1 MTADTDTSAMQA
13 ADAPSWPDPSETPAA
28 PDDLAMGLRSAMVI
42 VALLLVWISTE
53 PFKGV
58 NQSDTLQGNVIN
70 QIAFSVA
77 GLCAVG
83 SLFLIDIR
91 ALKPYLRPSYILLI
105 GWMGITVL
113 LSNNFAV
120 SMRAFAFSMIVLLIG
135 ATVLVM
141 PSGQRHFARLLGI
154 ATLIVLV
161 VSYLGLLA
169 FPDEAMHTAADLN
182 EPEHAGLWRG
192 PFDHKNMAGAMMA
205 MFLLVG
211 LYVAR
216 AWSFAFGC
224 TVSVLAGLFLF
235 GSFSK
240 TSMLLVPVVLGTS
253 WLAARAGHLWQR
265 MVILLGPL
273 AICLTLTVGTVVLP
287 PAKAIVDIVTPGQT
301 YTGRTAIWEFAI
313 ENVAKRPITG
323 FGYEG
328 FWGSDQVR
336 FGEASQNPED
346 IASGM
351 VHGHNGYIDALVGM
365 GYPGLLLML
374 AVLGV
379 LPVVDH
385 FRARLIPENAL
396 MAELFI
402 RIWLF
407 ASYNACLESFFFRR
421 ADPVWFSMLLAVLG
435 LRLIS
440 VYRVQR

>member
-1 MTADTDTSAMQA
+1 MGSSPLTSTQ
-13 ADAPSWPDPSETPAA
+13 A
-28 PDDLAMGLRSAMVI
+28 PDNDLAVMLRSGLV
-42 VALLLVWISTE
+42 VGALLLVWISTE

-58 NQSDTLQGNVIN
+58 NHADTLQGNIVN
-70 QIAFSVA
+70 QIAFSLA
-77 GLCAVG
+77 GLLALAG
-83 SLFLIDIR
+83 LLLIDVR
-91 ALKPYLRPSYILLI
+91 AMKPYLRPSYLMLV
-105 GWMGITVL
+105 GWMAVSVI

-120 SMRAFAFSMIVLLIG
+120 SLRAFAFSMVVLFVG

-141 PSGQRHFARLLGI
+141 PTGQRHFARLLGGATI
-154 ATLIVLV
+154 AVLLI
-161 VSYLGLLA
+161 SYLGLLA
-169 FPDEAMHTAADLN
+169 FPDEAMHTSADLS

-205 MFLLVG
+205 IFVIIG

-216 AWSFAFGC
+216 ALSPLFGC
-224 TVSVLAGLFLF
+224 IIAGLAAVFLL

-253 WLAARAGHLWQR
+253 WLAARTDRLWLR

-273 AICLTLTVGTVVLP
+273 LLCLLLTVGTVFLP
-287 PAKAIVDIVTPGQT
+287 PARAIIDLASPGQT

-313 ENVAKRPITG
+313 ESALRRPVTG

-336 FGEASQNPED
+336 FGEASQNTDD

-351 VHGHNGYIDALVGM
+351 VHGHNGYVDALVGM
-365 GYPGLLLML
+365 GFPGLLLML

-379 LPVVDH
+379 LPVVDYW
-385 FRARLIPENAL
+385 RARLLPDNAAL
-396 MAELFI
+396 AELFI

-407 ASYNACLESFFFRR
+407 ASFNACLESFFFRR

-440 VYRVQR
+440 VYRVTK

>member
-1 MTADTDTSAMQA
+1 MSSQPLAT
-13 ADAPSWPDPSETPAA
+13 ADAPQN
-28 PDDLAMGLRSAMVI
+28 DLSAMLRSALV
-42 VALLLVWISTE
+42 VGALLLVWISTE

-58 NQSDTLQGNVIN
+58 DQSDTLQGNILN
-70 QIAFSVA
+70 QIAFSLA
-77 GLCAVG
+77 GLCAMAG
-83 SLFLIDIR
+83 LLLIDIR
-91 ALKPYLRPSYILLI
+91 AMKPYLRPSYLLLI
-105 GWMGITVL
+105 GWMAVSVV
-113 LSNNFAV
+113 LSNNPAV
-120 SMRAFAFSMIVLLIG
+120 SLRAFAFSMIVLFVG
-135 ATVLVM
+135 ATILVM
-141 PSGQRHFARLLGI
+141 PTGQRHFARLLGA

-169 FPDEAMHTAADLN
+169 FPDAAMHTSADIN

-192 PFDHKNMAGAMMA
+192 PFDHKNLAGAMMVVFI
-205 MFLLVG
+205 MIG

-216 AWSFAFGC
+216 AWSAVFGWI
-224 TVSVLAGLFLF
+224 VAGLAAVFLF

-253 WLAARAGHLWQR
+253 WLATRTDRLWQR

-273 AICLTLTVGTVVLP
+273 VLCLLFTVGTVVLP
-287 PAKAIVDIVTPGQT
+287 PAKAIVDLVSPGQT
-301 YTGRTAIWEFAI
+301 YTGRTAIWEFAV
-313 ENVAKRPITG
+313 ENAAKRPITG

-336 FGEASQNPED
+336 FGEASQNTD
-346 IASGM
+346 DVASGM

-365 GYPGLLLML
+365 GVPGLLLTFL
-374 AVLGV
+374 VLGV

-385 FRARLIPENAL
+385 FRARQLPDNAML
-396 MAELFI
+396 AELFI

-421 ADPVWFSMLLAVLG
+421 ADPVWFSMLLAILG

-440 VYRVQR
+440 VYRVAK

>member
-1 MTADTDTSAMQA
+1 MSSQPLASP
-13 ADAPSWPDPSETPAA
+13 DANQN
-28 PDDLAMGLRSAMVI
+28 DLSVMLRSALV
-42 VALLLVWISTE
+42 VSALLLVWISTE

-58 NQSDTLQGNVIN
+58 DQSDTLQGNIVN
-70 QIAFSVA
+70 QIAFSLA
-77 GLCAVG
+77 GLCAIAA
-83 SLFLIDIR
+83 LTLIDVR
-91 ALKPYLRPSYILLI
+91 ALKPYLRPSYLLLI
-105 GWMGITVL
+105 GWMAVSVI

-120 SMRAFAFSMIVLLIG
+120 SLRAFAFSMIVLFVG
-135 ATVLVM
+135 ATILVM
-141 PSGQRHFARLLGI
+141 PTGQRHFARLLGM
-154 ATLIVLV
+154 ATLAVLL

-169 FPDEAMHTAADLN
+169 FPDQAMHTGADIN

-205 MFLLVG
+205 IFVIIG

-216 AWSFAFGC
+216 ALSPLFGY
-224 TVSVLAGLFLF
+224 VIAGLAAVFLL

-253 WLAARAGHLWQR
+253 WLATRTDRLWQR
-265 MVILLGPL
+265 MAILLGPL
-273 AICLTLTVGTVVLP
+273 VLCLIFTVGTVVLP
-287 PAKAIVDIVTPGQT
+287 PARAVVDLVSPGQT

-313 ENVAKRPITG
+313 ESATKRPITG

-336 FGEASQNPED
+336 FGEASQNTDD

-351 VHGHNGYIDALVGM
+351 VHGHNGYVDALVGM
-365 GYPGLLLML
+365 GVPGLLLML
-374 AVLGV
+374 AALGV
-379 LPVVDH
+379 LPVIDH
-385 FRARLIPENAL
+385 WRSRLIPENAAL
-396 MAELFI
+396 AELFI

-407 ASYNACLESFFFRR
+407 ASFNACLESFFFRR

-440 VYRVQR
+440 VYRVAK